1 MGIFDRIVNR
11 VVDNVTSSASS
22 AIGNSIGNAVGGV
35 ASEATKSLTNEIKD
49 YNQDKEIARKQEALN
64 AELSMEE
71 QRKSASLPPNCP
83 HCGAATEGK
92 LVCAYCDS
100 KIIE

>member
-1 MGIFDRIVNR
+1 MGLFDHIINR
-11 VVDNVTSSASS
+11 VVDNVTYSASS
-22 AIGNSIGNAVGGV
+22 AIGTAVGNAVGDV
-35 ASEATKSLTNEIKD
+35 ANEATKSLTNEIKD

-64 AELSMEE
+64 AELKMEE
-71 QRKSASLPPNCP
+71 QRKSASLPTNCP